1 MADKNIGLLPQAS
14 TLTDNSSFVCEDSG
28 TAKRV
33 TGKQFKDFA
42 KEGALPAVEAAES
55 AADRA
60 EVALTKAPK
69 IQNGTWWVFDAS
81 SQAYVDTGV
90 KAQGERG
97 IQGERG
103 EPGQPGQPGEKGD
116 PFRYEDFTPEQL
128 DDLERGAKA
137 AQTAAETAAASAA
150 TSAGQASV
158 SEQNAAGSASAAKAS
173 EDAAKASESAAAGS
187 ASLAS
192 ESASSASVSAE
203 EAANSA
209 NAASE
214 SESASESAK
223 NAAQASETAAKSS
236 ETAAKKSE
244 TASKASETAAAGS
257 ASAAQHSASNAADSA
272 TAAAQSAASIG
283 NAEQVVTQKAEEAST
298 SAANAAAS
306 AESAA
311 RSAEHAEQV
320 VGGDFATKTEAQG
333 YANTAESNAK
343 SYTDQQIAAIP
354 TPDVSGQ
361 ISTHNSDSTAHND
374 IRELIDTKIA
384 AIPTPDVSGQIST
397 HNTNNEAHNDIRKLI
412 TGLTNRL
419 NTLAD
424 SDDTTLDQLS
434 EIVAYI
440 KNNKTLIDGI
450 TTSKV
455 NVTDI
460 INNLTTNVTNKPLS
474 AAQGVALKALIDAIT
489 IPTKVSELENDS
501 GYLTSYTETDPT
513 VPAWAK
519 ATSKPSYTASEVG
532 ATPASHAQDS
542 TIHITSSERNAW
554 NAKSKSNAIIYTGSY
569 AGTGTYGS
577 SNPVKITI
585 PDSSGMTKL
594 KFIYIY
600 QDNYWTML
608 SQNQPYAATY
618 YRSGDNVNLIA
629 YQIKS
634 TISGRTITFFHSGSA
649 IRQLNESGKTYN
661 FFAFGE

>member
-42 KEGALPAVEAAES
+42 KEGALPAVKAAES

-60 EVALTKAPK
+60 EVALTKTPK

-103 EPGQPGQPGEKGD
+103 ETGAPGQPGEKGD

-137 AQTAAETAAASAA
+137 AQAAAETAAASAA
-150 TSAGQASV
+150 TSAGQASM

-173 EDAAKASESAAAGS
+173 QDAAKASE
-187 ASLAS
+187 
-192 ESASSASVSAE
+192 
-203 EAANSA
+203 
-209 NAASE
+209 NAASGSSSSAQE
-214 SESASESAK
+214 SAASASASASEASASAT
-223 NAAQASETAAKSS
+223 AAAASETSAVEAKTAAETAKTEAGKSAS
-236 ETAAKKSE
+236 AAKKSE
-244 TASKASETAAAGS
+244 TASKAYETAAAGS
-257 ASAAQHSASNAADSA
+257 ASAAQQSASNAAESA

-320 VGGDFATKTEAQG
+320 VGGNFATKSEAQG
-333 YANTAESNAK
+333 YADTAESNAK
-343 SYTDQQIAAIP
+343 SYTDQQISSIP

-361 ISTHNSDSTAHND
+361 IG
-374 IRELIDTKIA
+374 E
-384 AIPTPDVSGQIST
+384 
-397 HNTNNEAHNDIRKLI
+397 HNTNTEAHNDIRNLI

-419 NTLAD
+419 NSLAD
-424 SDDTTLDQLS
+424 T
-434 EIVAYI
+434 V
-440 KNNKTLIDGI
+440 
-450 TTSKV
+450 
-455 NVTDI
+455 
-460 INNLTTNVTNKPLS
+460 
-474 AAQGVALKALIDAIT
+474 
-489 IPTKVSELENDS
+489 PTKVSELENDS

-519 ATSKPSYTASEVG
+519 AASKPTYTASDVG
-532 ATPASHAQDS
+532 AVPTSRTVNGKALSANITLAASDVGAATMNEVNSAIQ
-542 TIHITSSERNAW
+542 TAIG
-554 NAKSKSNAIIYTGSY
+554 NAIGGSY
-569 AGTGTYGS
+569 
-577 SNPVKITI
+577 
-585 PDSSGMTKL
+585 
-594 KFIYIY
+594 
-600 QDNYWTML
+600 
-608 SQNQPYAATY
+608 
-618 YRSGDNVNLIA
+618 
-629 YQIKS
+629 
-634 TISGRTITFFHSGSA
+634 
-649 IRQLNESGKTYN
+649 
-661 FFAFGE
+661 

>member
-42 KEGALPAVEAAES
+42 KEGALPAVKAAES

-60 EVALTKAPK
+60 EVALTKTPK

-90 KAQGERG
+90 KAQGEQG
-97 IQGERG
+97 IRG
-103 EPGQPGQPGEKGD
+103 EKGENGAPGKQGEKGD

-137 AQTAAETAAASAA
+137 AQAAAETAAASAA

-173 EDAAKASESAAAGS
+173 QDAAKASE
-187 ASLAS
+187 
-192 ESASSASVSAE
+192 
-203 EAANSA
+203 
-209 NAASE
+209 NAASGSSSSAQE
-214 SESASESAK
+214 SAASASASASEASAS
-223 NAAQASETAAKSS
+223 ATAAAKSEKS
-236 ETAAKKSE
+236 AIEAKTAAETANIEAGKSASAAKKSE

-257 ASAAQHSASNAADSA
+257 ASAAQQSASASADSA
-272 TAAAQSAASIG
+272 TSAAQSAASIG

-320 VGGDFATKTEAQG
+320 VGGNFATKTEAQG

-343 SYTDQQIAAIP
+343 SYTDQQISAIP

-361 ISTHNSDSTAHND
+361 IG
-374 IRELIDTKIA
+374 E
-384 AIPTPDVSGQIST
+384 
-397 HNTNNEAHNDIRKLI
+397 HNTNTEAHNDIRNLI

-419 NTLAD
+419 NALAD

-440 KNNKTLIDGI
+440 KSNRSLIENV

-455 NVTDI
+455 NVADI
-460 INNLTTNVTNKPLS
+460 IDNLTTNVSNKPLS
-474 AAQGVALKALIDAIT
+474 AAQGVVLKALIDAIT
-489 IPTKVSELENDS
+489 VPTKVSELENDS
-501 GYLTSYTETDPT
+501 GYLTGYTETDPT

-519 ATSKPSYTASEVG
+519 AETKPTYTANEVG
-532 ATPASHAQDS
+532 ARPNTWTPSASDVGAIPASEKGTANGVATLGSNGKVPTGQLPEISAVKTFTATIGTTWTENEDTGVKSQSVPITGVLAKHTAKVDHA
-542 TIHITSSERNAW
+542 
-554 NAKSKSNAIIYTGSY
+554 YTGSGTSDDY
-569 AGTGTYGS
+569 AVFVEAENQYLTY
-577 SNPVKITI
+577 ITN
-585 PDSSGMTKL
+585 G
-594 KFIYIY
+594 
-600 QDNYWTML
+600 
-608 SQNQPYAATY
+608 YAETY
-618 YRSGDNVNLIA
+618 DG
-629 YQIKS
+629 
-634 TISGRTITFFHSGSA
+634 GITFY
-649 IRQLNESGKTYN
+649 I
-661 FFAFGE
+661 FGDAPTVSIPIIVEVS

>member
-28 TAKRV
+28 IAKRV

-42 KEGALPAVEAAES
+42 KEGALPAVKAAES

-60 EVALTKAPK
+60 DVALTKAPK

-103 EPGQPGQPGEKGD
+103 EPGQPGEKGD

-137 AQTAAETAAASAA
+137 AQAAAEMAAASAA

-173 EDAAKASESAAAGS
+173 EDAAKASETAAAGS
-187 ASLAS
+187 ASSAQ
-192 ESASSASVSAE
+192 ESAASASA
-203 EAANSA
+203 
-209 NAASE
+209 
-214 SESASESAK
+214 SASEASASAT
-223 NAAQASETAAKSS
+223 AAAVSETSAVEAKTAAETAKTEAGKSAS
-236 ETAAKKSE
+236 AAKKSE

-257 ASAAQHSASNAADSA
+257 ASVAQQSASAAEGSA

-306 AESAA
+306 AEAAA
-311 RSAEHAEQV
+311 RSAEQAEEV
-320 VGGDFATKTEAQG
+320 VGGNFATKSEAKG

-343 SYTDQQIAAIP
+343 SYTDQKISAIP

-361 ISTHNSDSTAHND
+361 IG
-374 IRELIDTKIA
+374 E
-384 AIPTPDVSGQIST
+384 
-397 HNTNNEAHNDIRKLI
+397 HNTNTEAHNDIRDLI

-419 NTLAD
+419 NALAN

-440 KNNKTLIDGI
+440 KSNRSLIDNI

-455 NVTDI
+455 NVADI
-460 INNLTTNVTNKPLS
+460 IDNLTTNVSNKPLS

-489 IPTKVSELENDS
+489 
-501 GYLTSYTETDPT
+501 
-513 VPAWAK
+513 
-519 ATSKPSYTASEVG
+519 ASEVG
-532 ATPASHAQDS
+532 AYTKDETNTLLQNKLNIANPESTGVFYHKGNGAGNTGVVLQIQSNNGVLRGYGDSASSFHLTGVPVAFDNILIVKNGLLFQTSGQSLDFNGATINNISQITHRGSKGLIVTGCDFNDGTLSEEQNHNFVVKNSNIAAGLGASGKAWSYQSLAPAEDGSWKRVFGVRADGIVYSNGKELATKEYVDS
-542 TIHITSSERNAW
+542 
-554 NAKSKSNAIIYTGSY
+554 AIQAEIQTALGGSY
-569 AGTGTYGS
+569 
-577 SNPVKITI
+577 
-585 PDSSGMTKL
+585 
-594 KFIYIY
+594 
-600 QDNYWTML
+600 
-608 SQNQPYAATY
+608 
-618 YRSGDNVNLIA
+618 
-629 YQIKS
+629 
-634 TISGRTITFFHSGSA
+634 
-649 IRQLNESGKTYN
+649 
-661 FFAFGE
+661 

>member
-28 TAKRV
+28 IAKRV

-60 EVALTKAPK
+60 EAALTKAPK
-69 IQNGTWWVFDAS
+69 IQNGTWWVFDVS
-81 SQAYVDTGV
+81 SQVYVDTGV
-90 KAQGERG
+90 KAQGEQG
-97 IQGERG
+97 IRG
-103 EPGQPGQPGEKGD
+103 EKGENGAPGKQGEKGD

-137 AQTAAETAAASAA
+137 AQAAAETAAASAA

-173 EDAAKASESAAAGS
+173 QDAAKASE
-187 ASLAS
+187 
-192 ESASSASVSAE
+192 
-203 EAANSA
+203 
-209 NAASE
+209 NAASSSSSSAQE
-214 SESASESAK
+214 SAASASASASEASAS
-223 NAAQASETAAKSS
+223 ATAAAKSEKS
-236 ETAAKKSE
+236 AIEAKTAAETANTEAGKSASAAKKSE

-257 ASAAQHSASNAADSA
+257 ASAAQQSASAAEGSA

-306 AESAA
+306 AEAAA

-320 VGGDFATKTEAQG
+320 VGGDFATKKEAQG

-361 ISTHNSDSTAHND
+361 IGAHNTNTEAHND
-374 IRELIDTKIA
+374 IRE
-384 AIPTPDVSGQIST
+384 
-397 HNTNNEAHNDIRKLI
+397 LI

-419 NTLAD
+419 NALAD

-489 IPTKVSELENDS
+489 VPTKVSELENDS

-519 ATSKPSYTASEVG
+519 AETKPTYTANDVG
-532 ATPASHAQDS
+532 ARPNTWTPSASDVGAIPVSEKGTAGGVATLGADALLVMAQRPKAGGLYRDDGKTTLEKSMTDISTTLQKKAATPKFVSVTLVAASWDSTAKTQTVTVTGVSATETAQMITPTPALASQSAYY
-542 TIHITSSERNAW
+542 NAGILCTRQAA
-554 NAKSKSNAIIYTGSY
+554 NSLTFTCKTMPTADLTVYVIIQEVR
-569 AGTGTYGS
+569 A
-577 SNPVKITI
+577 
-585 PDSSGMTKL
+585 
-594 KFIYIY
+594 
-600 QDNYWTML
+600 
-608 SQNQPYAATY
+608 
-618 YRSGDNVNLIA
+618 
-629 YQIKS
+629 
-634 TISGRTITFFHSGSA
+634 
-649 IRQLNESGKTYN
+649 
-661 FFAFGE
+661 